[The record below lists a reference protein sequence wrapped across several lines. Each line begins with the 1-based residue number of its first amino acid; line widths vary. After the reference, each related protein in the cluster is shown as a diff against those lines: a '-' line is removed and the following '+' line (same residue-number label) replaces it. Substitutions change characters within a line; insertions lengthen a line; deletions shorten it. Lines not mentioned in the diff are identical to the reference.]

1 MSNLAIEQL
10 NVNPDNGG
18 MGTGPSDILIPKI
31 NDVFAKTT
39 SLSLLDSLE
48 PKEKEPS
55 EPSEKEPEQEPSEK
69 ITSAAG
75 LSILNEISN
84 LSEEEGGGASAG
96 SEEGSK
102 GRRKSDRNIMVN
114 FL

>member
-55 EPSEKEPEQEPSEK
+55 EPS
-69 ITSAAG
+69 
-75 LSILNEISN
+75 
-84 LSEEEGGGASAG
+84 
-96 SEEGSK
+96 
-102 GRRKSDRNIMVN
+102 
-114 FL
+114 